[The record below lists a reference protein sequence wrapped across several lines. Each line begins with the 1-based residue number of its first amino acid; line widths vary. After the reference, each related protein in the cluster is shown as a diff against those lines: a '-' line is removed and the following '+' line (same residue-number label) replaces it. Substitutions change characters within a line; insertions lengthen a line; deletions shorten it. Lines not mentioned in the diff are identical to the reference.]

1 MQLDPY
7 EQDIEDHLEE
17 WEEIPKN
24 DPIYNQLK
32 EAVANYRKDKS
43 VNLRVNS
50 ATLETIKAKAKKAG
64 LPYQT
69 LINTLLHQYATGQ
82 IQPKL

>member
-1 MQLDPY
+1 MQR
-7 EQDIEDHLEE
+7 QIF
-17 WEEIPKN
+17 
-24 DPIYNQLK
+24 
-32 EAVANYRKDKS
+32 
-43 VNLRVNS
+43 NLWVNS
-50 ATLETIKAKAKKAG
+50 ATLEKVKTKARKAG